1 MSQLVCIG
9 QIVNVHGIKGAVKI
23 RPYLSRPEDIGTFG
37 PLTDK
42 EGHQTIE
49 VQVLSRKGDFVL
61 ASIKGIIDRTA
72 AEAFKGLNLYI
83 HRDQLPEDKNAF
95 YYCDLIGMTVLENG
109 HLFGTVVSVQNYGA
123 GDVIEVKT
131 THGRTFAFD
140 FSKATFPR
148 VDVAARQMD
157 IVMPKGM
164 EEVVHEV

>member
-1 MSQLVCIG
+1 MTTDKAIKALLEGKGIQLPEWNQLFYVKTENG
-9 QIVNVHGIKGAVKI
+9 IV
-23 RPYLSRPEDIGTFG
+23 
-37 PLTDK
+37 LTDK
-42 EGHQTIE
+42 EGHQAIE
-49 VQVLSRKGDFVL
+49 VHVLSRKGDFVL
-61 ASIKGIIDRTA
+61 ASIKGITDRTA